1 MNFPTRFC
9 FESTSEIYAAES
21 REVFFKQNAHCFLVK
36 LLNIHKYLMVKN
48 NVT

>member
-1 MNFPTRFC
+1 MNFTTRFC
-9 FESTSEIYAAES
+9 FESASEIDGSES
-21 REVFFKQNAHCFLVK
+21 REVFFKQNAQDVSVK